1 MGVVAVGA
9 GHLPL
14 GQRVGA
20 ALVHLRPLL
29 LVAVHTNVNLSI
41 FVHHL
46 IAWRM
51 NTVTTRA
58 TYPGKLVGAPQPM
71 RALTGLVTIEAD
83 GILLRNRRLGAK
95 GNSRLRRFAAT
106 VVSEML
112 RARAV
117 TALTTLGRHGR
128 LGIGLLTM
136 HCGQDA
142 SRGFHT
148 VLAVTAQATLRVTW
162 GVARLGANQ

>member
-1 MGVVAVGA
+1 MAVGA
-9 GHLPL
+9 GHFRL
-14 GQRVGA
+14 GQGVGA

-29 LVAVHTNVNLSI
+29 LVAIHANVNLRI

-51 NTVTTRA
+51 NTVTTRTA
-58 TYPGKLVGAPQPM
+58 HTRKFVRAPRPM
-71 RALTGLVTIEAD
+71 RALTGLVAIQAY
-83 GILLRNRRLGAK
+83 GILLRNGRLGIK
-95 GNSRLRRFAAT
+95 GNSRLRRFPAT
-106 VVSEML
+106 VVGEV
-112 RARAV
+112 RGARTV

-136 HCGQDA
+136 HGSHNA
-142 SRGFHT
+142 SRGFHA

-162 GVARLGANQ
+162 RVARLGAHQ